1 MHRALIALAAALAAA
16 ALAAPAWSAPPTMN
30 QVPRFWFRT
39 TVVVHPGDSIQAA
52 INAAR
57 PYTRILILPGTYH
70 ESLAITKDGITLD
83 GKWARLMPPAS
94 PASGPCDQVVGPGN
108 GVCVIGQTDSMG
120 NVTTFVRNVGVT
132 GLTVT
137 GFEGSGIV
145 AYGAQDAS
153 FTNNTATNDGG
164 YGIAAFASSG
174 TWIASDTVSGNEE
187 AGIYIGDSPDAR
199 ATLERNT
206 AWNNGFGYFIRDAE
220 GVTMTWNEARYNCAG
235 VVILADAPGPA
246 GNVTAALNTVV
257 HNNTACPAN
266 EDTPP
271 ISGIGFALVGAND
284 TTLHQNEIKDNRPTG
299 PSLASGGVA
308 LFSGG
313 PTAPMDNT
321 ITGNFL
327 ALNAPDIFWDGTG
340 SGNVLQPNACFS
352 SVPAGLC

>member
-108 GVCVIGQTDSMG
+108 GVCVIGQTNSMD

-137 GFEGSGIV
+137 GFEGSGIF

-187 AGIYIGDSPDAR
+187 AGI
-199 ATLERNT
+199 
-206 AWNNGFGYFIRDAE
+206 
-220 GVTMTWNEARYNCAG
+220 
-235 VVILADAPGPA
+235 
-246 GNVTAALNTVV
+246 
-257 HNNTACPAN
+257 
-266 EDTPP
+266 
-271 ISGIGFALVGAND
+271 
-284 TTLHQNEIKDNRPTG
+284 
-299 PSLASGGVA
+299 
-308 LFSGG
+308 
-313 PTAPMDNT
+313 
-321 ITGNFL
+321 
-327 ALNAPDIFWDGTG
+327 
-340 SGNVLQPNACFS
+340 
-352 SVPAGLC
+352 